1 MFAVFFFF
9 FGGCFFKDLISCD
22 LFKSFVEAGLEVNHH
37 SNDNI
42 PLSAFDIE
50 SRFSDSNA

>member
-1 MFAVFFFF
+1 MFAVFFF